1 VLHTLTNLPTEA
13 QPHGLVLIERDEL
26 NAVPEIIRLACV
38 HASQHRP
45 VLVVPYAISDLQ
57 RGPLWFHRSL
67 LGLGRRRK
75 RAVDAGQRLQRQP
88 HDDSDAPAAEPMLIA
103 AATLRGYQIEN
114 DPVFDLAG
122 FQADDSAIGF
132 PGVTS

>member
-1 VLHTLTNLPTEA
+1 MQVGIPTNSRIEESIRALGCRIAPLELIEVLQALTNLPTEA

-57 RGPLWFHRSL
+57 RGPFWFQRSL
-67 LGLGRRRK
+67 GLSRLRK
-75 RAVDAGQRLQRQP
+75 RR
-88 HDDSDAPAAEPMLIA
+88 
-103 AATLRGYQIEN
+103 IE
-114 DPVFDLAG
+114 D
-122 FQADDSAIGF
+122 
-132 PGVTS
+132 